1 MNDRINSKYWCLISF
16 RYDESAHGQVVNAAT
31 CGDQDDKMVAFTY
44 LRLNPQLLEYENWRK
59 FVAFVEQMRSG
70 KDRSREVLERKA
82 EQFVQ
87 ATSPL
92 VQEAGVALM
101 SG

>member
-1 MNDRINSKYWCLISF
+1 MIEYHSKILVFYF
-16 RYDESAHGQVVNAAT
+16 RYDETAHGQVVNAAT
-31 CGDQDDKMVAFTY
+31 SGDQDDKMVAFTY
-44 LRLNPQLLEYENWRK
+44 LRLNPQLFEYENWRK
-59 FVAFVEQMRSG
+59 FVSFVEQMRSG